1 MNCYLIF
8 LEYQIKFAL
17 DKGQPSG
24 SREGGGGE
32 IKAQRNTGTRPRKAK
47 TRLWTLSQSIW
58 RSWLRRWRLLK
69 MVPWKTDGEAP
80 EDGAMKNWQGGSL
93 RRCHEKL
100 TGRLLKTLTCKTDMV
115 LVDRVVAIINCAAGM
130 SWLQYI
136 NSLVC
141 WENCCLWLMS
151 VCSVNFGYTLYIYT
165 CLF

>member
-1 MNCYLIF
+1 MYKDKQNLLLSMNCYLIF

-24 SREGGGGE
+24 FREGGGGE

-47 TRLWTLSQSIW
+47 TRPWTLSQSIW

-100 TGRLLKTLTCKTDMV
+100 KDFAMKKWRGGSLRHWHVKLTWFWW
-115 LVDRVVAIINCAAGM
+115 IG
-130 SWLQYI
+130 W
-136 NSLVC
+136 
-141 WENCCLWLMS
+141 
-151 VCSVNFGYTLYIYT
+151 
-165 CLF
+165 